1 MHKKLYKVRFETDGH
16 TEFTLNSLWRA
27 GAAAEKIKRRGK
39 KLSFSV
45 PGDAAAKAEA
55 ALKRGGVKYSVK
67 GVTGVLPAAKRFFG
81 RYFLILG
88 IAVSFAAAVLYSSFV
103 GEVRVVGAGEATSN
117 AIAAAVK
124 EELKSPFVF
133 GAGDFSD
140 LELKIARMED
150 VALVSVNKTGR
161 RIVVN
166 VVEELPEIDI
176 TDTRTPL
183 PFAAEEDGK
192 ILRIVVLR
200 GTPAVKEGDS
210 VSAGQVLIS
219 PFVADAE
226 GNETPVRAMGIID
239 MAVTR
244 TVTLDYT
251 EEADFS
257 ANASADILANKREF
271 ENSLGEH
278 EVLTGYSF
286 DVKKLDKSTR
296 ISIYYNIITRVKDGR
311 EG

>member
-27 GAAAEKIKRRGK
+27 GAAAEKIKKRGK

-88 IAVSFAAAVLYSSFV
+88 LAVSFAAAVLYSSFV
-103 GEVRVVGAGEATSN
+103 GEVRVVGAGETTSN

-219 PFVADAE
+219 PFVADA
-226 GNETPVRAMGIID
+226 
-239 MAVTR
+239 VTR